1 MLLSLSVFIITPV
14 DDKLFGILTDS
25 GDEPS
30 PLSLPLALY
39 GGGGVELRLDDSVND
54 CNDCSDSELSD
65 KFAHFSLAR
74 KKFEFFNPFCSIS
87 LILSLEDIISSCK
100 LVSELIVSLSSITL

>member
-54 CNDCSDSELSD
+54 CNDCSDSETCV
-65 KFAHFSLAR
+65 HFI
-74 KKFEFFNPFCSIS
+74 FFIFF
-87 LILSLEDIISSCK
+87 
-100 LVSELIVSLSSITL
+100 